1 MRLLL
6 RQQRIKSWQM
16 RAVSLRHQ
24 TESHGSGEHTKQN
37 QIDPAT
43 CFFKYCAAQAAAPRR
58 RLSLRSGRPSAPSP
72 PKEPCKLYKI
82 ATQVPLHT
90 SCSPSSLRR
99 NVETQGGASRH
110 RGSPCGFWRC
120 SWDQGARRRTTTPTS
135 PWTLLTRDTRHCE
148 QEIRTRTAKCNLAA
162 GAPKF
167 QLEFPHAKG
176 RSSIMTCWQRS

>member
-110 RGSPCGFWRC
+110 RGSPLDSGAARGTKAPDDAQPRRLHHGRC
-120 SWDQGARRRTTTPTS
+120 SPETHPIANKRSERGQPSATS
-135 PWTLLTRDTRHCE
+135 PPGRPSSNSNFHTPKD
-148 QEIRTRTAKCNLAA
+148 AA
-162 GAPKF
+162 P
-167 QLEFPHAKG
+167 
-176 RSSIMTCWQRS
+176 S

>member
-1 MRLLL
+1 MVKNNVQIRLRRNPNARRPRSFHMVKNKLSALMRLLL

-24 TESHGSGEHTKQN
+24 TESPGSGEHTKQN

-58 RLSLRSGRPSAPSP
+58 RLSPRSGRPSAPSP

-90 SCSPSSLRR
+90 SCSLSSLRR
-99 NVETQGGASRH
+99 NVATQGGASRH
-110 RGSPCGFWRC
+110 RRSPCGFWRC
-120 SWDQGARRRTTTPTS
+120 
-135 PWTLLTRDTRHCE
+135 
-148 QEIRTRTAKCNLAA
+148 
-162 GAPKF
+162 
-167 QLEFPHAKG
+167 
-176 RSSIMTCWQRS
+176 